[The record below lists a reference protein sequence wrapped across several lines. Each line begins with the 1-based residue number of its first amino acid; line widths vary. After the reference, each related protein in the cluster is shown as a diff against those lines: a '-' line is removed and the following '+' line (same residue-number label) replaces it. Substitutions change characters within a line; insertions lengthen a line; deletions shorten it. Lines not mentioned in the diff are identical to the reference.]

1 MPNSSDSMFIDKLY
15 EQILK
20 KGHSHFTKPRT
31 SRTSFGVRHYA
42 STVLYETQGF
52 TSKNTDLLS
61 REHLK
66 LLQSSQVMEQCYL
79 SFYCVW
85 DFLLCRMVLC
95 QDCFLLLLKKE
106 GKPM

>member
-1 MPNSSDSMFIDKLY
+1 MPNSSDTMFIDKLY

-20 KGHSHFTKPRT
+20 RGHSHFTKPRT

-66 LLQSSQVMEQCYL
+66 LLQSSQVMKQCCI
-79 SFYCVW
+79 SFYCM
-85 DFLLCRMVLC
+85 LCRMVLY
-95 QDCFLLLLKKE
+95 QDCFRLLLKKE